1 MTNPVEYK
9 INHAADSVEPSAEF
23 SKNLWNQIRM
33 TPQKEKAPKRVSR
46 FVWIPA
52 ATVLGILLILAISA
66 PQTVLA
72 AVKGLLAY
80 LPGTGF
86 VQNSDST
93 LYLAKPVVATQGDYT
108 FTIDQ
113 VVANAEKVVV
123 SYHMD
128 GLPSDAASCMYDG
141 NQLLLPDGKTRL
153 PIGGGTQ
160 GMSGRVEFAPLPEGV
175 TQASLLSSMNFADS
189 NCSTIPQEWKVAF
202 SIGTTAPVTELLP
215 VIENPVTQNESE
227 VPADGSNLQ
236 MIVDRSVELSD
247 GYLLTGHLAIFN
259 KEWQN
264 AIIDMDSIS
273 AVDANGKS
281 VPLLPTDESYGDKE
295 FIIKIAAK
303 DFKGPLTIKVKAL
316 WIWANNAD
324 GSSFSFDAGD
334 DPQVGQSW
342 TINKELTVAG
352 KKIMIHEVKMVED
365 EDNSQL
371 NQPSTLYGY
380 SIQVSGESM
389 NNLSLNCE
397 GPDGPLSLFGQTR
410 PLNTQELLVENFYP
424 DGAPKNIITCKLQ
437 DAQFKE
443 AGDWQFEWQPVSSAN

>member
-1 MTNPVEYK
+1 MTNPVENK
-9 INHAADSVEPSAEF
+9 INLAADSVEPSAEF

-33 TPQKEKAPKRVSR
+33 TPRKENAPKRISR

-93 LYLAKPVVATQGDYT
+93 LYLAEPVTVVKGDYT
-108 FTIDQ
+108 FTVDQ
-113 VVANAEKVVV
+113 VVANTEKVVV

-128 GLPSDAASCMYDG
+128 GLSTDAPSCMYDG

-153 PIGGGTQ
+153 PIGGGAQ
-160 GMSGRVEFAPLPEGV
+160 GTSGRVEFAPLAEGV
-175 TQASLLSSMNFADS
+175 TQASLLSSMNFVDP
-189 NCSTIPQEWKVAF
+189 NCSNLPQEWKVAF
-202 SIGTTAPVTELLP
+202 SLGTTVPEADLLP
-215 VIENPVTQNESE
+215 VVENTAAQAESE
-227 VPADGSNLQ
+227 IPTDGSPLQ
-236 MIVDRSVELSD
+236 MIVDRTVELSD
-247 GYLLTGHLAIFN
+247 GYLLTGHLAIAN
-259 KEWQN
+259 KDWQN
-264 AIIDMDSIS
+264 AVIDMDSIS
-273 AVDANGKS
+273 ALDANGKS
-281 VPLLPTDESYGDKE
+281 VSVLPTDESFGEKE
-295 FIIKIAAK
+295 FSIKIGSK

-316 WIWANNAD
+316 WIWANVTDAPT
-324 GSSFSFDAGD
+324 FTFDAGE

-352 KKIMIHEVKMVED
+352 KTIKVQNVKMV

-380 SIQVSGESM
+380 SIQVGGENM
-389 NNLSLNCE
+389 NNLSLNCD
-397 GPDGPLSLFGQTR
+397 GLDGPSSLFGQTK
-410 PLNTQELLVENFYP
+410 PLSTQELLVENYYP
-424 DGAPKNIITCKLQ
+424 DGVPTSIVTCTLQ

-443 AGDWQFEWQPVSSAN
+443 AGDWKFEWQPAPAAE